1 MSKEFGNDFMTIIDD
16 DGNEF
21 NLELLDTIDY
31 NGETFSAFLPAD
43 MDEDDPDF
51 GIILLKIMEENG
63 EELFGS
69 IDDDDE
75 LDKVYNY
82 YMQEIFADEDED
94 SDDGAEE

>member
-1 MSKEFGNDFMTIIDD
+1 MSST
-16 DGNEF
+16 
-21 NLELLDTIDY
+21 DY
-31 NGETFSAFLPAD
+31 LAALPAD

-82 YMQEIFADEDED
+82 YMEEIFADEDEE
-94 SDDGAEE
+94 SDGGAEE

>member
-43 MDEDDPDF
+43 MDEDDPDY
-51 GIILLKIMEENG
+51 GLILLSVAEDENG
-63 EELFGS
+63 DELFES
-69 IDDDDE
+69 IDDEEKLEEVHNMFITIFEAEEDDE
-75 LDKVYNY
+75 
-82 YMQEIFADEDED
+82 E
-94 SDDGAEE
+94 

>member
-43 MDEDDPDF
+43 MDEDDPDY
-51 GIILLKIMEENG
+51 GLILLSVTEDENG
-63 EELFGS
+63 DELFES
-69 IDDDDE
+69 IDDE
-75 LDKVYNY
+75 ARRGTQYVYNH
-82 YMQEIFADEDED
+82 FR
-94 SDDGAEE
+94 GRGRRRGVRR